1 MSGMRI
7 FALVIILLGIVALAS
22 PAITYTTHDE
32 VLDVGPIEVSKE
44 ERRSVPLIPILG
56 GVAIVIG
63 IGLLIT
69 ERKTVG

>member
-7 FALVIILLGIVALAS
+7 FALVMILLGIVALAS
-22 PAITYTTHDE
+22 PAITYTTRDE

-44 ERRSVPLIPILG
+44 ERHTVPFVPILG

-63 IGLLIT
+63 IGLLIS
-69 ERKTVG
+69 ERKTVA